1 MSKSNLERATELMIA
16 ILENNSKLTRNGTQ
30 GTTISTTTIVD
41 SKTVASHVKNLKVAL
56 DEMD

>member
-1 MSKSNLERATELMIA
+1 MSKSNLELATELMIA
-16 ILENNSKLTRNGTQ
+16 ILEHNSKLTRNGTQ
-30 GTTISTTTIVD
+30 GTTISATTIVD